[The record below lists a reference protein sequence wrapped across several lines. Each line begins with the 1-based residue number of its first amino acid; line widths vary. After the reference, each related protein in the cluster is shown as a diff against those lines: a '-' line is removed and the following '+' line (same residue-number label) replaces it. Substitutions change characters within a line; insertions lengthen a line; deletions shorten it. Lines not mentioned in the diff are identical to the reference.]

1 MTSLAM
7 RQERADPF
15 HGLLCPMVDRPNV
28 LRLSQP
34 RPKSP
39 KPVPAAPKQPK
50 VQPIQPANPWG
61 LSAAEEAA
69 MRAVCLHGDHEE
81 AARSL
86 GIDHRT
92 VEYHMGQCR
101 KRMGAKNR
109 VLAILEWDRYARG
122 AA

>member
-1 MTSLAM
+1 MNEAAMTYASN
-7 RQERADPF
+7 PF
-15 HGLLCPMVDRPNV
+15 AGLFRGVIDRPGTH
-28 LRLSQP
+28 RHKEAK
-34 RPKSP
+34 PKAP
-39 KPVPAAPKQPK
+39 KPQKAK
-50 VQPIQPANPWG
+50 PANPWG